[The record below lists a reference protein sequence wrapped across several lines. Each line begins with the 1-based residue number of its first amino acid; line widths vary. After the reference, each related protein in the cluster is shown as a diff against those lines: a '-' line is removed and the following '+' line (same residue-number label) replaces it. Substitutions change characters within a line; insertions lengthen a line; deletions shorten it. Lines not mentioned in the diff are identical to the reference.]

1 MARGQEPDRVLEAT
15 PGAGS
20 AGEMSVVA
28 STTSAGWTTVLGSVV
43 DSVLPEFVHQPSPH
57 NLVSFLLSGTT
68 MVEWKRGVRFTRY
81 LSEPGSSRI
90 VPSGDDHYFRTDR
103 RTRSLNWQIEPDR
116 LQAMVE
122 QAWGSRAPKV
132 EIREAFN
139 NRDAEFWAL
148 GQRLATQIL
157 SPMPGSRLYAESLD
171 TQIALHLLWNHSSL
185 ARREETRVEPLTD
198 ARLRRVIDYIHDSLG
213 NEISLGELA
222 DLAGLS
228 PNYFLGAFRRATGK
242 TPHRYLTEER
252 VSHAC
257 TLLKN
262 PHHSLVSVA
271 LAVGFSSQSHLTTV
285 FRRFMRTTPAA
296 YRDEVLG
303 LNLPEPKARGRRA
316 KADSEEPPRT
326 VRNGRMAK

>member
-1 MARGQEPDRVLEAT
+1 L
-15 PGAGS
+15 S
-20 AGEMSVVA
+20 IVA
-28 STTSAGWTTVLGSVV
+28 STTSAGWTTVLGSIV
-43 DSVLPEFVHQPSPH
+43 DGGSPEFVRHSSPL

-68 MVEWKRGVRFTRY
+68 MVEWKRGGRFTRY
-81 LSEPGSSRI
+81 LSEPGSSTV
-90 VPSGDDHYFRTDR
+90 VPTGEDHDFRMDR
-103 RTRSLNWQIEPDR
+103 RTRSLHWQIEPHR

-139 NRDAEFWAL
+139 NRDAEFWTL
-148 GQRLATQIL
+148 GQRLAAQIL
-157 SPMPGSRLYAESLD
+157 SPMPGSRLYAEALD

-185 ARREETRVEPLTD
+185 GRREETPVEALTD
-198 ARLRRVIDYIHDSLG
+198 VRLRRVIDYIHDALG

-228 PNYFLGAFRRATGK
+228 PNYFLGAFKRATGK

-252 VSHAC
+252 VSRAC

-303 LNLPEPKARGRRA
+303 LTVPERKARGRRA
-316 KADSEEPPRT
+316 KADSDSEEPPRT
-326 VRNGRMAK
+326 VRNGRMTK